1 MFSGLP
7 TGVMPADSASS
18 AHDLHINHI
27 NQKGMLF
34 GVPERSSMKHL
45 FLLFAA
51 AAALICTACSTPTV
65 TNTARN
71 SVEEM
76 LLSSVVERGISS
88 IDFEAY
94 AGKKV
99 FMDYSNLAPQVDKE
113 FLMAYI
119 ELHLARFGI
128 IVAKD
133 AADAD
138 YVFKAT
144 SSVLATDM
152 DKFLLGIPSLP
163 IPIPW
168 ANLSIV
174 IPEIPIIMRLQRTAW
189 GRFFFNIVDAKT
201 NEPVQIVDGAR
212 AEAAFNNW
220 VVCFI
225 PFKTHRTPIGDDN
238 PGSLHFIWFWED

>member
-1 MFSGLP
+1 
-7 TGVMPADSASS
+7 MPVDSPSS
-18 AHDLHINHI
+18 THDLHINYI
-27 NQKGMLF
+27 NQKGMLY
-34 GVPERSSMKHL
+34 GIPESSSMKHL

-119 ELHLARFGI
+119 ELHLSRFGI

-138 YVFKAT
+138 YVFKQFQAT
-144 SSVLATDM
+144 
-152 DKFLLGIPSLP
+152 
-163 IPIPW
+163 
-168 ANLSIV
+168 
-174 IPEIPIIMRLQRTAW
+174 R
-189 GRFFFNIVDAKT
+189 
-201 NEPVQIVDGAR
+201 
-212 AEAAFNNW
+212 
-220 VVCFI
+220 
-225 PFKTHRTPIGDDN
+225 
-238 PGSLHFIWFWED
+238 